1 MSASIKNTNTSM
13 RCLYGGMP
21 RVSAFSETVKYV
33 PCVLFLVFTAVAWSE
48 TAAQRI
54 LTYKQY
60 ASIQLKGPY
69 ILGFKAGA
77 GALLFYGAEHTGD
90 PKNLQIADIERRWGT
105 FHPTFAYNEGG
116 DPPTLDDAASAVK
129 RYAEPGFLRYLAG
142 RDHVP
147 VATFEP
153 SFDDEVSYALKR
165 YSPQQVK
172 MFYALR
178 QVTEA
183 RVAAGSTSLDDRI
196 KDWLTGYLPDHGL
209 KNPPNNLEE
218 FTVACKSLFPDLAD
232 WRKVSE
238 DWFDPT
244 QSGHYTNELA
254 NDTGVFRDQHIFRVL
269 VDRVRGGDR
278 VFAVIGSSHVVVQE
292 PALLKEFGKPEIKVN
307 GLP

>member
-1 MSASIKNTNTSM
+1 MKPI
-13 RCLYGGMP
+13 CLMLLLAATTLAG
-21 RVSAFSETVKYV
+21 SQNSEEK
-33 PCVLFLVFTAVAWSE
+33 
-48 TAAQRI
+48 I

-60 ASIQLKGPY
+60 ASIQHKSPY
-69 ILGFKAGA
+69 ILEFKIGS

-90 PKNLQIADIERRWGT
+90 PKDPQIADIERRWAA
-105 FHPTFAYNEGG
+105 FHPTAAYNEGG
-116 DPPTLDDAASAVK
+116 DPPTLADRDDAVHQ
-129 RYAEPGFLRYLAG
+129 YAEPGLLRFLAG
-142 RDHVP
+142 RDKVS

-153 SFDDEVSYALKR
+153 PFNDEVAYALKT

-172 MFYALR
+172 VFYTLR

-183 RVAAGSTSLDDRI
+183 RVAAGATSLDDRI
-196 KDWLTGYLPDHGL
+196 KEWLSGYLRAHGL
-209 KNPPNNLEE
+209 KNAPNTLDE
-218 FTVACKSLFPDLAD
+218 FTAACKSLFPELVD

-254 NDTGVFRDQHIFRVL
+254 NDTGVFRDKYIFRVL
-269 VDRVRGGDR
+269 VNRAKRGDR

-292 PALLKEFGKPEIKVN
+292 PALLKEFGTPEIKFN

>member
-1 MSASIKNTNTSM
+1 M
-13 RCLYGGMP
+13 
-21 RVSAFSETVKYV
+21 KYV
-33 PCVLFLVFTAVAWSE
+33 LFVLVLVFTTVAWPQ
-48 TAAQRI
+48 TAEQSI

-60 ASIQLKGPY
+60 ASIQHKSPY
-69 ILGFKAGA
+69 VLEFKAGA

-90 PKNLQIADIERRWGT
+90 PKDPQIADIERRWAA

-116 DPPTLDDAASAVK
+116 DPPTLDDPGSAVK
-129 RYAEPGFLRYLAG
+129 QYAEPGFLRYLAG

-153 SFDDEVSYALKR
+153 PFGEEVSYALKK

-172 MFYALR
+172 VFYALR

-183 RVAAGSTSLDDRI
+183 RVAEGSTSLDERI
-196 KDWLTGYLPDHGL
+196 KDWLTGFLPDNGL
-209 KNPPNNLEE
+209 KNSPNNLEE
-218 FTVACKSLFPDLAD
+218 FTAACRSLFSDLAD
-232 WRKVSE
+232 WRKVPE

-269 VDRVRGGDR
+269 VDRARRGDR

-292 PALLKEFGKPEIKVN
+292 PALLKEFGKPELKVN

>member
-1 MSASIKNTNTSM
+1 MKTHSLIAAVVTAT
-13 RCLYGGMP
+13 
-21 RVSAFSETVKYV
+21 
-33 PCVLFLVFTAVAWSE
+33 CVQ
-48 TAAQRI
+48 AQSPEQSI

-60 ASIQLKGPY
+60 ASIQHKSPY
-69 ILGFKAGA
+69 ILEFRAGA
-77 GALLFYGAEHTGD
+77 GMLLFYGAEHTGD
-90 PKNLQIADIERRWGT
+90 PKDPQIADIERRWAT
-105 FHPTFAYNEGG
+105 FHPTVAYNEGG
-116 DPPTLDDAASAVK
+116 DPPTLDDSEAAVK
-129 RYAEPGFLRYLAG
+129 QYAEPGFLRFLAG

-153 SFDDEVSYALKR
+153 SFDEEVAYALKK

-172 MFYALR
+172 VFYALR

-183 RVAAGSTSLDDRI
+183 RVAAGASSLDERI
-196 KDWLTGYLPDHGL
+196 KDWLSDYLPDHGL
-209 KNPPNNLEE
+209 KNAPNTLDE
-218 FTVACKSLFPDLAD
+218 FAVACKSLFPDLPD

-254 NDTGVFRDQHIFRVL
+254 NDTGVFRDKQIFHVL
-269 VDRVRGGDR
+269 VERAERGDR

-292 PALLKEFGKPEIKVN
+292 PALVLALGKPDSKVN

>member
-1 MSASIKNTNTSM
+1 MNTTISHFGSARRLFSF
-13 RCLYGGMP
+13 LQ
-21 RVSAFSETVKYV
+21 SARHVW
-33 PCVLFLVFTAVAWSE
+33 PVLLLAFTAVAWPQ
-48 TAAQRI
+48 TAEQSI

-60 ASIQLKGPY
+60 ASIQHKSPY
-69 ILGFKAGA
+69 VLEFKAGA
-77 GALLFYGAEHTGD
+77 GSLLFYGAEHTGD
-90 PKNLQIADIERRWGT
+90 PKDPQIADIERRWAA

-116 DPPTLDDAASAVK
+116 DPPTVADADSAVK
-129 RYAEPGFLRYLAG
+129 QYAEPGFLRYLAG

-153 SFDDEVSYALKR
+153 SFDDEVSYALTK

-172 MFYALR
+172 IFYALR

-196 KDWLTGYLPDHGL
+196 KDWLSGLLPDHGL
-209 KNPPNNLEE
+209 KNPPNDLAE
-218 FTVACKSLFPDLAD
+218 FTAACRKLFPDLAD
-232 WRKVSE
+232 WHKVPE

-254 NDTGVFRDQHIFRVL
+254 NDTGVFRDKHIFRVL
-269 VDRVRGGDR
+269 VDRARRGDR

-292 PALLKEFGKPEIKVN
+292 PALLKEFGKPELKVN